1 MTNNDIPKHISSSPV
16 TEDYIFTDPDNIFMD
31 LFKNEFDTTW
41 MINTEQKT
49 FSIIEPENKVNADDD
64 GLVIY
69 NYNKQKF
76 RSDDFTNVHNGKH
89 ILFSGC
95 SETEGVGGNI
105 EDAWSKILYDLLSKE
120 EKCSGFF
127 NLARSGWGWSRI
139 ITNALVYFKK
149 YGYPDA
155 YFIMLPNHQRKFL
168 YSGDKHP
175 WAYWQKYPKVYNME
189 NPDKGKGP
197 DWATEPKEHLE
208 DFVYF
213 LISWKIFSELCIEKN
228 IKLIFSSWDSIDK
241 ESISRLS
248 TFDNFVNIKND
259 KIENYSKIYYKNHEI
274 KADDYNKRDNHA
286 GRVLHNFWAN
296 EFYNKYQ
303 ELGK

>member
-1 MTNNDIPKHISSSPV
+1 MTNNYNYIPKHVSSSPV
-16 TEDYIFTDPDNIFMD
+16 TEDYIFTDPNNIFMD

-41 MINTEQKT
+41 MRNTEQKT
-49 FSIIEPENKVNADDD
+49 FSIIEPEKETIDD

-105 EDAWSKILYDLLSKE
+105 EDAWSKVLYDLLSKE

-127 NLARSGWGWSRI
+127 NLSRSGWGWSRI

-149 YGYPDA
+149 YGYPDT

-168 YSGDKHP
+168 YSSHGHP
-175 WAYWQKYPKVYNME
+175 WAYWQKYPKVYMMK
-189 NPDKGKGP
+189 NPDKANDP
-197 DWATEPKEHLE
+197 DFATEPKEHLE

-213 LISWKIFSELCIEKN
+213 LISWKIFSELCVQKN
-228 IKLIFSSWDSIDK
+228 INLIFSSWDSIDK
-241 ESISRLS
+241 ESISRLEG
-248 TFDNFVNIKND
+248 FDNFVNIQNN
-259 KIENYSKIYYKNHEI
+259 KIEDYAKTYYKDHEI
-274 KADDYNKRDNHA
+274 KKDDYSKRDHHA
-286 GRVLHNFWAN
+286 GRILHHFWAD
-296 EFYNKYQ
+296 EFYKKYQ
-303 ELGK
+303 QLGK